1 MPVIIGIIAIVLQ
14 LTLIPLISFDFI
26 LPDILLIVLV
36 YFTLLKGQLFGTV
49 YGFILGF
56 LFDIFSGGLIGSAMF
71 SKTLAGFTAGYFF
84 SENRKYNN
92 LNSIFFVLIVFV
104 CAVIDSLFFRILVAK
119 DLTFTFTSL
128 FVQKSF
134 LPALYTA
141 VLALLWLI
149 FKPKRDFE

>member
-71 SKTLAGFTAGYFF
+71 SKTLADLQPVISLAKT
-84 SENRKYNN
+84 E
-92 LNSIFFVLIVFV
+92 SII
-104 CAVIDSLFFRILVAK
+104 
-119 DLTFTFTSL
+119 T
-128 FVQKSF
+128 
-134 LPALYTA
+134 
-141 VLALLWLI
+141 
-149 FKPKRDFE
+149 